1 MKISEIKSK
10 EVRNEAVRLAI
21 EANDLSFV
29 FFFRYLARKKALKM
43 ELSDAFYWVHSPQGL
58 YFWAKLKQGR
68 TPNTLDLKLPKK
80 NPSE

>member
-1 MKISEIKSK
+1 MKISQIKSE

-21 EANDLSFV
+21 ETHALSFV

-58 YFWAKLKQGR
+58 YFWAKLKKGKTLN
-68 TPNTLDLKLPKK
+68 TPDLKLPKQ
-80 NPSE
+80 EL